1 MITAHAL
8 TKRYGRTPVVHD
20 VSFTCQPGTITGFLG
35 PNGAGKSTTLRMITG
50 LTRPD
55 AGHATVDGHP
65 FAELPNPSRV
75 VGTLLDA
82 SAMHPGRTGRATL
95 RLAADLAGVPPSRVD
110 QVLDTVGLTG
120 PAADRRVG
128 TYSLGMRQ
136 RLGLAQALIGDPHIL
151 ILDEPANGLDPE
163 GIAWMRRLLRGFAD
177 RGGTVLLSSHLL
189 AEVEATVDRLVV
201 IGGGQVVASGSLS
214 ELLTSSELI
223 VSATD
228 GPALR
233 RLLTLSTV
241 PFTPLRDGSVA
252 VETADGIDAERIARL
267 ATDAG
272 VLLVELRRSDGA
284 GLEELFF
291 SLTRGDTDAVA
302 IPQEVA

>member
-35 PNGAGKSTTLRMITG
+35 PNGAGKSTTLRMIAG

-55 AGHATVDGHP
+55 AGHATIDGHP
-65 FAELPNPSRV
+65 FAELPNPCRV

-95 RLAADLAGVPPSRVD
+95 RLAADLAGVPAARVD
-110 QVLDTVGLTG
+110 EVLDTVGLG
-120 PAADRRVG
+120 GSAADRRVG
-128 TYSLGMRQ
+128 AYSLGMRQ
-136 RLGLAQALIGDPHIL
+136 RLGLAQALVGDPHIL

-163 GIAWMRRLLRGFAD
+163 GIAWMRRLLRDFAN

-201 IGGGQVVASGSLS
+201 IGGGRVVAHGSLE

-223 VSATD
+223 VRAAD
-228 GPALR
+228 GAALH
-233 RLLTLSTV
+233 RLLTRSSV
-241 PFTPLRDGSVA
+241 PFRPLADGAVA
-252 VETADGIDAERIARL
+252 VETTGGIDAEHL
-267 ATDAG
+267 AGLAIDAA
-272 VLLVELRRSDGA
+272 VPLVELRRPNGT
-284 GLEELFF
+284 GLEDLFF
-291 SLTRGDTDAVA
+291 SLTRGDAATTT
-302 IPQEVA
+302 QEVA

>member
-8 TKRYGRTPVVHD
+8 TKRYGRNPVVRD
-20 VSFTCQPGTITGFLG
+20 VSFTCEPGTITGFLG
-35 PNGAGKSTTLRMITG
+35 PNGAGKSTTLRMLTG

-55 AGHATVDGHP
+55 AGHATVDGRP
-65 FAELPNPSRV
+65 FAELPNPARV

-95 RLAADLAGVPPSRVD
+95 RLAADLAGMPSARLD
-110 QVLDTVGLTG
+110 ELLDTVGLSRS
-120 PAADRRVG
+120 AANRRVG

-136 RLGLAQALIGDPHIL
+136 RLGLAQALVGDPHLL

-163 GIAWMRRLLRGFAD
+163 GIAWMRRLLREFAD

-201 IGGGQVVASGSLS
+201 IGGGRVVARGSLA

-223 VSATD
+223 VRATD
-228 GPALR
+228 GAALH
-233 RLLTLSTV
+233 RLLMRSAV
-241 PFTPLRDGSVA
+241 PFRPLGDGAVA
-252 VETADGIDAERIARL
+252 VETAAGIDAEYVAGL
-267 ATDAG
+267 AMDAG
-272 VLLVELRRSDGA
+272 VLLVELRQSDGP
-284 GLEELFF
+284 GLEDLFF
-291 SLTRGDTDAVA
+291 SLTRGADDAVA
-302 IPQEVA
+302 ITQEVA

>member
-1 MITAHAL
+1 MITTDAL
-8 TKRYGRTPVVHD
+8 SKRYGRNPVVHD

-55 AGHATVDGHP
+55 GGHATVDGRP
-65 FAELPNPSRV
+65 FAELPNPARV

-82 SAMHPGRTGRATL
+82 SALHPGRTARATL
-95 RLAADLAGVPPSRVD
+95 RLAAVLSGVPSARVEE
-110 QVLDTVGLTG
+110 VLDTVGLSQS
-120 PAADRRVG
+120 AADRRVG

-136 RLGLAQALIGDPHIL
+136 RLGLAQAMVGDPFIL

-163 GIAWMRRLLRGFAD
+163 GIAWMRRLLREFAD

-201 IGGGQVVASGSLS
+201 IGGGRVVANGSLA

-223 VSATD
+223 VRATD
-228 GPALR
+228 GAALY
-233 RLLTLSTV
+233 RLLTGSTV
-241 PFTPLRDGSVA
+241 PWRPLQDGAVA
-252 VETADGIDAERIARL
+252 VETTGGVDAAQVARL
-267 ATDAG
+267 ARDAG
-272 VLLVELRRSDGA
+272 VLLVELRRADGT
-284 GLEELFF
+284 GLEDLFF
-291 SLTRGDTDAVA
+291 SLTRGADEAVA